1 MAIGVMRF
9 KPLSMAQ
16 ASPGYFG
23 LQNLQQGLM
32 QGLKMQQMA
41 EQQKL
46 AEQKAAQEAQLMP
59 LQQQLLE
66 AKAQQALSGYAP
78 AHPTALMQ
86 NLQAAGFDPRTG
98 EYKKAARSYL
108 ERGMIP
114 TSIKQARYA
123 APLAQNIIDHA
134 EDQGFIESAKKYS
147 TAQGRGLE
155 AWSGISGALGLG
167 PTDPDYVKYQTF
179 VNTTIPQLV
188 AETRKLLGENASVRQ
203 TELLEQ
209 AVNPASWRAGPELV
223 QSRWDELKTLHD
235 FAQKQAMQSPL
246 GTLAQETDV
255 PRGAESAQKQQYT
268 PEQRRQAAAILQRRR
283 AGR

>member
-9 KPLSMAQ
+9 NPLSMAQ

-32 QGLKMQQMA
+32 QGLKAQQMA

-46 AEQKAAQEAQLMP
+46 AEQKAEREAQLMP

-78 AHPTALMQ
+78 ARPTALMQ
-86 NLQAAGFDPRTG
+86 NLAAAGFEPG
-98 EYKKAARSYL
+98 SEEYKSAAQSYL
-108 ERGMIP
+108 ERGMVP

-123 APLAQNIIDHA
+123 APLAQNIIDHV
-134 EDQGFIESAKKYS
+134 EEQGYIEAAKKYS
-147 TAQGRGLE
+147 TAEGRGLE

-167 PTDPDYVKYQTF
+167 APDPDYIKYQTLI
-179 VNTTIPQLV
+179 NTSIPQLV

-246 GTLAQETDV
+246 RSQAQEKDV
-255 PRGAESAQKQQYT
+255 PRGAESAQEVKPLSQLSNEELLEMY
-268 PEQRRQAAAILQRRR
+268 
-283 AGR
+283 GR

>member
-9 KPLSMAQ
+9 KPLTMAQ

-32 QGLKMQQMA
+32 QGLNMKQMA

-46 AEQKAAQEAQLMP
+46 AQQKAAQEAQLMP

-78 AHPTALMQ
+78 SKPTALMQ
-86 NLQAAGFDPRTG
+86 NLAAAGFEPG
-98 EYKKAARSYL
+98 SEEYKGAAQSYL

-134 EDQGFIESAKKYS
+134 EDQGFIEAAKKYS
-147 TAQGRGLE
+147 TLGGRGSE
-155 AWSGISGALGLG
+155 AVSGISGALGLG
-167 PTDPDYVKYQTF
+167 ETDPNYVKYQTF

-203 TELLEQ
+203 TELLEK
-209 AVNPASWRAGPELV
+209 AVDPGSWRAGPELV

-246 GTLAQETDV
+246 RSPTQEKYV
-255 PRGAESAQKQQYT
+255 PRGAESAQEQQYT
-268 PEQRRQAAAILQRRR
+268 PDQRRQAAAILQRRR